1 MACQITV
8 GVERCFL
15 RLLASCSGQLG
26 YRVGLKEQRQPRAT
40 GSSSSVWL
48 PGFTASQLPRLTFLA
63 TSCVSF
69 RPEAEFSWLVL
80 NWTFGSCFDSY
91 ILIFSKHAK
100 YERVKDG

>member
-1 MACQITV
+1 MACQINM

-15 RLLASCSGQLG
+15 RLRASSSGQLG
-26 YRVGLKEQRQPRAT
+26 YRVELKEQCQPWAV
-40 GSSSSVWL
+40 GSSSAVWL
-48 PGFTASQLPRLTFLA
+48 PGFTISQLPCLTFLA

-69 RPEAEFSWLVL
+69 HPETEFSWLVS

-100 YERVKDG
+100 